1 MSNITRRN
9 LLAASALTAGLFG
22 ITGCDTSTSGDDAAV
37 DLATPDAG
45 SYPIDPDGDGVEAK
59 WTSEETRD
67 GWTRVTNPDGGT
79 TLGVKDT
86 AKIIQVGGLAFR
98 DMNGNGKLDLWEDWR
113 QSNAERAAAFS
124 DSLSDD
130 DCIKLMFH
138 GGAADTSD
146 GAEDPEFGLLR
157 QGSRAGVSRL
167 SSDEESYPTDI
178 RWINEVQGICE
189 EAELGIP
196 YLNSTDPYSSLNIPT
211 GLGLAPVMD
220 KDLWRKAGM
229 WTSRAWRATGV
240 TVELGPQIDLYTQPT
255 TVRLNGAES
264 EDPAL
269 TRDFVQA
276 FCAGMQSTW
285 GDDDAT
291 DDRGWGDESVA
302 VMLKHYVG
310 AGAIETGGNDH
321 TLGAKYDVFPGD
333 NYNAHLIPFL
343 DGGMHLDSQTEQM
356 ASVMPNY
363 GIAYSDDEE
372 YGPLVGGGFN
382 GKQLSILRNAGWDG
396 MICSDW
402 NILEPMQ
409 RGLDDLTP
417 AERCKV
423 LFEAGVDQ
431 YGGKFYYENCGK
443 PAYDAI
449 AEEQG
454 QGAASTLVHEAARR
468 VAKVMLDVQ
477 LFDEPYCDRSVAK
490 EVFESE
496 EAKAF
501 AQEINDKRIVMLKNA
516 GGIISDGGMGDK
528 PKVYI
533 PQKFIPTF
541 TNHMGTKPSSVEPAV
556 DLDLAAQYFEVVTDT
571 VGDPTGEPDED
582 GNPTYQESDIT
593 RLSPDELADV
603 AYVLV
608 KVKNPQDHYDGFS
621 GGTDAPQF
629 LTEPGG
635 PMVYRPIS
643 LQYRPYTA
651 DGPNVKQVSIAGDLQ
666 EDGTRVNCA
675 HYGQSSYADNEYDL
689 DFVIDTKERL
699 PKNAKLILLVQADH
713 PMVFSE
719 IEPYADAILLAWE
732 NTPDESYLRVVSGA
746 AEPYGLLQYQ
756 MPANMDTVEAQ
767 LEDVPRDMEPYV
779 DSEGNA
785 YDFCFGLNW
794 SGVIDDDRTKTYK
807 AAPLTEPE
815 TTVEA
820 TA

>member
-1 MSNITRRN
+1 
-9 LLAASALTAGLFG
+9 
-22 ITGCDTSTSGDDAAV
+22 
-37 DLATPDAG
+37 
-45 SYPIDPDGDGVEAK
+45 
-59 WTSEETRD
+59 
-67 GWTRVTNPDGGT
+67 
-79 TLGVKDT
+79 
-86 AKIIQVGGLAFR
+86 
-98 DMNGNGKLDLWEDWR
+98 
-113 QSNAERAAAFS
+113 
-124 DSLSDD
+124 
-130 DCIKLMFH
+130 
-138 GGAADTSD
+138 
-146 GAEDPEFGLLR
+146 
-157 QGSRAGVSRL
+157 
-167 SSDEESYPTDI
+167 
-178 RWINEVQGICE
+178 
-189 EAELGIP
+189 
-196 YLNSTDPYSSLNIPT
+196 
-211 GLGLAPVMD
+211 
-220 KDLWRKAGM
+220 
-229 WTSRAWRATGV
+229 
-240 TVELGPQIDLYTQPT
+240 
-255 TVRLNGAES
+255 
-264 EDPAL
+264 
-269 TRDFVQA
+269 
-276 FCAGMQSTW
+276 
-285 GDDDAT
+285 
-291 DDRGWGDESVA
+291 
-302 VMLKHYVG
+302 
-310 AGAIETGGNDH
+310 
-321 TLGAKYDVFPGD
+321 
-333 NYNAHLIPFL
+333 
-343 DGGMHLDSQTEQM
+343 
-356 ASVMPNY
+356 
-363 GIAYSDDEE
+363 
-372 YGPLVGGGFN
+372 
-382 GKQLSILRNAGWDG
+382 
-396 MICSDW
+396 
-402 NILEPMQ
+402 
-409 RGLDDLTP
+409 
-417 AERCKV
+417 
-423 LFEAGVDQ
+423 
-431 YGGKFYYENCGK
+431 
-443 PAYDAI
+443 
-449 AEEQG
+449 
-454 QGAASTLVHEAARR
+454 
-468 VAKVMLDVQ
+468 
-477 LFDEPYCDRSVAK
+477 
-490 EVFESE
+490 
-496 EAKAF
+496 
-501 AQEINDKRIVMLKNA
+501 MLKNA

-593 RLSPDELADV
+593 RLSSDELADV

-719 IEPYADAILLAWE
+719 IEPYVDAILLAWE